1 MSTHKAQIS
10 SNYFFRFLHGRST
23 NIKSGFHKTRSG
35 IRNVFTLSGLT
46 SLVGTKVPELLSSKY
61 LWLACTGVVCLKSK
75 LGTAYCAVKLSH
87 KQRTAINP
95 GVNKRDGTSKK
106 QPKIEFA
113 EFLKFLWPDL
123 WLLLLASFCAFGVA
137 VVNVKLPLLLG
148 ELVNA
153 VSSLSNGSI
162 SDYAAIL
169 KKPAQKLVSIYITQ
183 GVLTFVYISL
193 LSSFGERLAA
203 RLRNG
208 LFTSLV
214 KQDVQFFDSHKTG
227 ELISR

>member
-1 MSTHKAQIS
+1 MV
-10 SNYFFRFLHGRST
+10 RT
-23 NIKSGFHKTRSG
+23 NGPK
-35 IRNVFTLSGLT
+35 
-46 SLVGTKVPELLSSKY
+46 LLSSKY
-61 LWLACTGVVCLKSK
+61 LWLTCVGAVCLKSK

-87 KQRTAINP
+87 KQRSPRHN
-95 GVNKRDGTSKK
+95 VNEMDKTLQKR
-106 QPKIEFA
+106 PKIELV

-148 ELVNA
+148 DLVNA

-162 SDYAAIL
+162 SDYMAIL
-169 KKPAQKLVSIYITQ
+169 KEPARKLVSIYITQ
-183 GVLTFVYISL
+183 GVLTFVYISM

-203 RLRNG
+203 RLRNS

-214 KQDVQFFDSHKTG
+214 KQDVQFFDAHKTG
-227 ELISR
+227 ELISRYFILLRCDQSIRTRVARLHE